1 MFLRYEILPRYYQME
16 NETQRPIRLNSA
28 TPKKQRPHWHLRF
41 EYKLAT
47 TKLKHA
53 VFVRP
58 SQRTAYVNERSPEQ
72 AQTYKLMAK
81 KVC

>member
-1 MFLRYEILPRYYQME
+1 ME
-16 NETQRPIRLNSA
+16 NGTQRPIRLNSA
-28 TPKKQRPHWHLRF
+28 TPKQQRPLSHIRF
-41 EYKLAT
+41 KYKLAT

-72 AQTYKLMAK
+72 TLLTDIGTEGT
-81 KVC
+81 